1 MAFLMSKSASKHVL
15 LALGVNPTARY
26 AGERVGSELV
36 SQAMPFAVSW
46 ETGSHLCS
54 LATEV

>member
-1 MAFLMSKSASKHVL
+1 MSKSASKHVL